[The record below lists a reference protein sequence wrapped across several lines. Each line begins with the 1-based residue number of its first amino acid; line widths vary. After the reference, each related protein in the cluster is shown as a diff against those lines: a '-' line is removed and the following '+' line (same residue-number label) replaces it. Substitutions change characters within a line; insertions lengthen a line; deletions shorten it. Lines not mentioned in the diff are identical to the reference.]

1 MNYKVAVVTGA
12 SSGIGKAIAESL
24 AKQGVRL
31 ILIARRND
39 KLEILKRELQS
50 YNECHVIACD
60 ITDKEKILEEIKSL
74 PVEFSKV
81 DVLINSAGLALGLET
96 AQKTEWQ
103 DWETML
109 NVNCLSLAYLTHLL
123 LPGMVERNLGHIINI
138 GSTAG
143 TYPYKGANVYGATKA
158 FVEQFTLNLKADLL
172 GTAVRVT
179 NIEPAMV
186 GDSEFSLV
194 RFKGDKDK
202 ANEVY
207 EGLKPLCPA
216 DISECAIWVLL
227 QPAHVNIN
235 RIEMMPTSQAP
246 SHLAV
251 SKKSLT

>member
-12 SSGIGKAIAESL
+12 SSGIGKVIAESL
-24 AKQGVRL
+24 AKQGLRL
-31 ILIARRND
+31 ILIARRKD
-39 KLEILKRELQS
+39 KLELLKRELQS
-50 YNECHVIACD
+50 YTECHVIACD

-74 PVEFSKV
+74 PIEFAKV
-81 DVLINSAGLALGLET
+81 DVLINCAGLALGLET

-109 NVNCLSLAYLTHLL
+109 NVNCLALAYITHLL

-194 RFKGDKDK
+194 RFKGDKGK
-202 ANEVY
+202 ADEVY

-216 DISECAIWVLL
+216 DISECAIWVLS

-251 SKKSLT
+251 SKKSLA